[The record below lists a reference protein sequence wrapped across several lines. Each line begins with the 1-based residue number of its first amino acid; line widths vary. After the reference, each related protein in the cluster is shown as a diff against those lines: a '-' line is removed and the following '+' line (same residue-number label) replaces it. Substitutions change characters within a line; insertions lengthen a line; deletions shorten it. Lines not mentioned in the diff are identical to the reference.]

1 MYCLFEKTENKRKR
15 GRGWHI
21 FLNKDE
27 NRPIFVEVCECPFK
41 INIMGP
47 AYFYMEIAQNN
58 CISETS
64 PYNLSLF
71 TQTTNVTNGV
81 VNSAFAKI
89 SVPATPLSQWF
100 DRDSAP
106 YKFFLPPAERIRKLK
121 IRLRYHNNELVDFGS
136 FDYSFM
142 LEFIVLLP
150 TQTRTVTSV
159 QRQF

>member
-1 MYCLFEKTENKRKR
+1 
-15 GRGWHI
+15 
-21 FLNKDE
+21 
-27 NRPIFVEVCECPFK
+27 
-41 INIMGP
+41 MGP

-142 LEFIVLLP
+142 LEFLVLLP